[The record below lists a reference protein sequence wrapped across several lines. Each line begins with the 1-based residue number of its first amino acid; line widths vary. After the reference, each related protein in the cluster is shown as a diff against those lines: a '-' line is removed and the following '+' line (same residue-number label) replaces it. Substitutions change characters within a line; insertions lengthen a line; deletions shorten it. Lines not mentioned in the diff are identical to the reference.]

1 MTLWRSSVARV
12 RWEVAD
18 QTARDPEDRGARR
31 DADLALALLDDE
43 PEIRDVHRVAVLFY
57 PVLYFVVP
65 LKYAI
70 TRVPVVSGH
79 LLHC

>member
-1 MTLWRSSVARV
+1 MIAEHGDVAGLGQ
-12 RWEVAD
+12 VAD

-43 PEIRDVHRVAVLFY
+43 PEVRDVHRVAVLFY
-57 PVLYFVVP
+57 PVLYFLVP

-70 TRVPVVSGH
+70 TRVIVSGQTSH
-79 LLHC
+79 LV

>member
-1 MTLWRSSVARV
+1 MIAEHGDIAGLGQ
-12 RWEVAD
+12 VAD
-18 QTARDPEDRGARR
+18 QTARDPENCGARR

-43 PEIRDVHRVAVLFY
+43 PEIRDVHRVAVLLD
-57 PVLYFVVP
+57 PALYFVVP

-70 TRVPVVSGH
+70 TRVIMSGH